1 MSTTLLELR
10 TKARERADMV
20 NSQFVTDSELT
31 GYVNSSIAELYDL
44 LTSAF
49 GSDYNLSSYSF
60 VTVASTQ
67 DYALPADFYKLKGV
81 DSQISGD
88 LWFSIR
94 PFNFNERNRNQD
106 IVWGLIG
113 GPSIR
118 YRMVG
123 NNIRFSPMPTGPFN
137 MRLWYVPVAAKLA
150 ADGDTFND
158 INQFSEYVVVDAA
171 IKMMQKEE
179 SDVSVL
185 MQQKMELRKRIE
197 VMAADRDI
205 GQPETVSDIYA
216 ENNEYWF
223 WRGNS

>member
-1 MSTTLLELR
+1 
-10 TKARERADMV
+10 MV
-20 NSQFVTDSELT
+20 NSKFVSDSELT

-44 LTSAF
+44 LTAAY

-60 VTVASTQ
+60 TTVNGTQ

-81 DSQISGD
+81 DSQINND

-123 NNIRFSPMPTGPFN
+123 GNIRFSPMPTGIFN
-137 MRLWYVPVAAKLA
+137 MRLWYVPLATKLVAD
-150 ADGDTFND
+150 ADVFND

-185 MQQKMELRKRIE
+185 MAQKNELKKRIE
-197 VMAADRDI
+197 SMAADRDA

-223 WRGNS
+223 WRSQS